1 MFALGGVKEGRLG
14 SGEGD
19 YGRGRRSVELYR

>member
-1 MFALGGVKEGRLG
+1 MWHRCLLGGGARGWRLG

-19 YGRGRRSVELYR
+19 YGRGRRKW